1 MADLENIAFSLLKDI
16 PDDSEFVHDA
26 MHVLGFFCE
35 FSDLT
40 TDQMQIAL
48 AVAQYLKG
56 SQRQAEFWE
65 S

>member
-1 MADLENIAFSLLKDI
+1 MAVVDGNAFALPNI
-16 PDDSEFVHDA
+16 PDNSDFVHKA

-40 TDQMQIAL
+40 TEQIQLAL
-48 AVAQYLKG
+48 AVAQFLK
-56 SQRQAEFWE
+56 QNERQPEFWE